1 MVLSSEEYRTIN
13 ELRTDEYRNYLPFD
27 LHNQKNNSTFA
38 VRNQRRAPAFEADT
52 HYFFVRGCFARC
64 SQIFRQQRPGFVAGP
79 LSLVTWARGKS
90 GQHRALRS
98 RK

>member
-27 LHNQKNNSTFA
+27 LHNQKNNSNFA
-38 VRNQRRAPAFEADT
+38 LRNQK
-52 HYFFVRGCFARC
+52 CK
-64 SQIFRQQRPGFVAGP
+64 IFRQQRPGFVAGP

>member
-13 ELRTDEYRNYLPFD
+13 ELRADEYRNYLPFD

-38 VRNQRRAPAFEADT
+38 LRNK
-52 HYFFVRGCFARC
+52 
-64 SQIFRQQRPGFVAGP
+64 IFRQQRPGFVAGP

>member
-27 LHNQKNNSTFA
+27 LHNQ
-38 VRNQRRAPAFEADT
+38 
-52 HYFFVRGCFARC
+52 